1 MMSTKTDLAALRL
14 ISEEIVR
21 LLNLPAARFE
31 DEASEG
37 LRLIAALAQWR
48 DDLARPD
55 QKDTAQRAR

>member
-14 ISEEIVR
+14 IGEEIVR
-21 LLNLPAARFE
+21 LLNLPADRFE

-48 DDLARPD
+48 DELAKPLPKSAD
-55 QKDTAQRAR
+55 QRFR